1 MFESVDLPAPFSPS
15 SACTSPADASKWT
28 SSLAT
33 TPGNRLVIPRS
44 STAGMKKGRARRAAL
59 PAPVTCVLA
68 LRAPDDA
75 LDEVVH
81 RVEVVER
88 RPLPRLD
95 AELAALVVDRPLELV
110 PLAADDERLLLRDQL
125 LRLGRD
131 LRPVRREEREAILH
145 VAVVVAGLP
154 GPVHRGFD
162 ALGVVRAP
170 VVDRA
175 GQPRL
180 RRELLRV
187 RVVPDPRHTVLLGVL
202 AGRGAVDVLPDH
214 VRACRM
220 AVLGRLRL

>member
-1 MFESVDLPAPFSPS
+1 MFESVDLPAPFSPR
-15 SACTSPADASKWT
+15 SACTSPSDASKST
-28 SSLAT
+28 SSFAT

-44 STAGMKKGRARRAAL
+44 STAAGMKKGAGTTLGRARPSHVR
-59 PAPVTCVLA
+59 VLA

-75 LDEVVH
+75 LDQVVH

-125 LRLGRD
+125 LRLGRG

-154 GPVHRGFD
+154 GPVHRGFY
-162 ALGVVRAP
+162 ALG
-170 VVDRA
+170 
-175 GQPRL
+175 
-180 RRELLRV
+180 
-187 RVVPDPRHTVLLGVL
+187 
-202 AGRGAVDVLPDH
+202 
-214 VRACRM
+214 
-220 AVLGRLRL
+220 